1 MYVYIEHKC
10 IIRNKICYVLL
21 IAIKTQILSVMLKS
35 HCILV
40 SIENKFHFVEIELSE
55 TSSGALDYD

>member
-1 MYVYIEHKC
+1 
-10 IIRNKICYVLL
+10 
-21 IAIKTQILSVMLKS
+21 MLKS